1 LVILLRRRI
10 VKDWMSKALWLL
22 CVSVLCVACSP
33 ESNTFESGEGD
44 AGGAE
49 DPVAA
54 EARRRVLES
63 VADRVVLPS
72 LEAFVVSASQMRD
85 AMAAWAASPTDDA
98 LRSSARRAFDEA
110 MDDLQ
115 YLELMQ
121 FGPAGLM
128 SDVVGGEGLRDEIYA
143 WPLVNRC
150 RVDQETMEPAHAD
163 AALLAAEQINVRGL
177 GAVEYLME
185 STAEGNACA
194 PNSAL
199 NQGPWLSETI
209 EQRRARQVRYMAT
222 ASTLIADLAVQLRDF
237 WVPGAGDF
245 RGALVDA
252 GREGSPYPTVQEALN
267 AVTDAMFYL
276 EKETK
281 DMKLAQPT
289 GLRDCTAATCPE
301 FLESA
306 FALRSGR
313 NVRVNLDAFVD
324 LYHGGPDAAAGTGFD
339 DLLDAVGQAELRAD
353 MDQRIAEAEQAV
365 VRVESG
371 MEQLLSE
378 QPAVVVEVHDQMKLM
393 LDLFKTQFVS
403 VLDLDIPQRA
413 EGDND

>member
-1 LVILLRRRI
+1 MT
-10 VKDWMSKALWLL
+10 WMSKVFLVLL
-22 CVSVLCVACSP
+22 VSTVCCACAP
-33 ESNTFESGEGD
+33 ESNTFGTADSD
-44 AGGAE
+44 AGTDGDVA
-49 DPVAA
+49 AA

-72 LEAFVVSASQMRD
+72 LEAFVASSSAMRD
-85 AMAAWAASPTDDA
+85 AMQAWAEAPADEA
-98 LRSSARRAFDEA
+98 LRLAARQSFDDA
-110 MDDLQ
+110 MDDWQ

-128 SDVVGGEGLRDEIYA
+128 SDVVGGESLRDEIYA

-150 RVDQETMEPAHAD
+150 RIDQETMEPAHED
-163 AALLAAEQINVRGL
+163 AALLGAEQINVRGF
-177 GAVEYLME
+177 GALEYLMD
-185 STAEGNACA
+185 STADTNACA

-199 NQGPWLSETI
+199 NQGVWQSET
-209 EQRRARQVRYMAT
+209 EQQRRARQVRYM
-222 ASTLIADLAVQLRDF
+222 STVSSLIADRAVQLLEF
-237 WVPGAGDF
+237 WSPQAGNF
-245 RGALVDA
+245 RNALVNA
-252 GREGSPYPTVQEALN
+252 GGDGSPYPTVQEALN

-281 DMKLAQPT
+281 DMKLAQPA
-289 GLRDCTAATCPE
+289 GLRDCVEATCPE

-306 FALRSGR
+306 YAFRSGR

-324 LYHGGPDAAAGTGFD
+324 LYHGGPDADAGVGFD
-339 DLLDAVGQAELRAD
+339 DLLDAVGQSELRAD
-353 MDQRIAEAEQAV
+353 MEQRIVEAEQAV
-365 VRVESG
+365 VRVEAAL
-371 MEQLLSE
+371 ERLLSE
-378 QPAVVVEVHDQMKLM
+378 QPEVVVEVHDQLKLL